1 MSKQLNHL
9 YEFGEFR
16 LDVAD
21 RVLRHGEKL
30 VPLTPKVF
38 ETLLVLVRCGGHLV
52 RKDELIKQVWAD
64 AFVEEANLARNIWML
79 RKALGDD
86 EGEHCYI
93 ETVPKL
99 GYRFVAPVRE
109 LPNEA
114 VDVLVRRQVRAR
126 IVSEEEDSS
135 DRSRS
140 GTPALETVNES
151 VRFADVGVH
160 PTSSA
165 EYLVNEMKRHK
176 SGAVAALAASAVLL
190 AGIAF
195 GLYKLISQNRSV
207 RNPSAA
213 FQKMKLAKLTNDGN
227 ATHAAISPDSKY
239 LVHVVD
245 DAGRQSLWLRQVE
258 TTSDKEIIPPSDYE
272 YGGLTFSHDGNYV
285 YFTGGR
291 KVQEYG
297 ELYRMSILGGAAR
310 KLIENIDSPVT
321 LSPDGK
327 RLAFVRGYPG
337 ENAFALIIANADGT
351 GEQRLAQRNTDA
363 FKPTGPAW
371 SPDGEELAWVND
383 SDAGGMSVV
392 GVRMED
398 GAQRLLTSQRWSQIG
413 RLAWL
418 SDGSGLIMTAAE
430 QGPTASQQVW
440 YLTYPGGE
448 ARRIT
453 NDLNDYQ
460 DVNLTADSTALVTV
474 RSDQLSNIWT
484 TAPGVEE
491 TRATKVTSTNSDGV
505 EGLHWTPG
513 SKLVYASQVGGNED
527 IWIMDADGENQKQL
541 TMDTRRNYDP
551 AVSSDGRYIVFVSN
565 RAGPENLWR
574 MEMDGRNQTPLTY
587 NGAGR
592 PDCSPNDRWVVFASA
607 DSSGNP
613 RISRVSIEGG
623 NPVQL
628 TNHTSGR
635 PVISPDGKQIVCG
648 YFDDSDEQNS
658 RWKYAIIPFEG
669 GEPVKMFEIPP
680 TVPFSARFIWS
691 PHGTL
696 TYVDQHNGVSNI
708 WSQPID
714 GSAPK
719 QLTNFK
725 SGRIFQFAWSS
736 DGKWLALARGT
747 VSSDVVMIKDFR

>member
-1 MSKQLNHL
+1 L

-52 RKDELIKQVWAD
+52 KKDELLKQVWAD

-114 VDVLVRRQVRAR
+114 IDVLVRRQVRAR

-140 GTPALETVNES
+140 GIGVEQKMETEARLEPSALPSSARNALATHTGTPGLETINELVS
-151 VRFADVGVH
+151 FADAGVQ
-160 PTSSA
+160 PKSNA
-165 EYLVNEMKRHK
+165 EYLVNEIKRHK
-176 SGAVAALAASAVLL
+176 RSTVAVLAALAVAL
-190 AGIAF
+190 AGVAF
-195 GLYKLISQNRSV
+195 GFYKLIGQNRSV
-207 RNPSAA
+207 SNPSAA
-213 FQKMKLAKLTNDGN
+213 FQNMKLAKLTSTGN
-227 ATHAAISPDSKY
+227 ATHAAISPDGKY
-239 LVHVVD
+239 LVHVMY
-245 DAGRQSLWLRQVE
+245 DAGRQSLRLRQVE

-297 ELYRMSILGGAAR
+297 ELYRMSILGGTAR

-351 GEQRLAQRNTDA
+351 GEQRLARRNTDA

-392 GVRMED
+392 GVRVED
-398 GAQRLLTSQRWSQIG
+398 GAQTLLTSQRWSQIG

-418 SDGSGLIMTAAE
+418 SDGSGL
-430 QGPTASQQVW
+430 
-440 YLTYPGGE
+440 
-448 ARRIT
+448 
-453 NDLNDYQ
+453 
-460 DVNLTADSTALVTV
+460 
-474 RSDQLSNIWT
+474 
-484 TAPGVEE
+484 
-491 TRATKVTSTNSDGV
+491 TS
-505 EGLHWTPG
+505 LC
-513 SKLVYASQVGGNED
+513 
-527 IWIMDADGENQKQL
+527 
-541 TMDTRRNYDP
+541 
-551 AVSSDGRYIVFVSN
+551 VSSG
-565 RAGPENLWR
+565 W
-574 MEMDGRNQTPLTY
+574 Q
-587 NGAGR
+587 
-592 PDCSPNDRWVVFASA
+592 
-607 DSSGNP
+607 
-613 RISRVSIEGG
+613 
-623 NPVQL
+623 
-628 TNHTSGR
+628 
-635 PVISPDGKQIVCG
+635 
-648 YFDDSDEQNS
+648 
-658 RWKYAIIPFEG
+658 
-669 GEPVKMFEIPP
+669 
-680 TVPFSARFIWS
+680 
-691 PHGTL
+691 
-696 TYVDQHNGVSNI
+696 
-708 WSQPID
+708 
-714 GSAPK
+714 
-719 QLTNFK
+719 
-725 SGRIFQFAWSS
+725 
-736 DGKWLALARGT
+736 
-747 VSSDVVMIKDFR
+747 